1 MQPRHFHSFAGAPV
15 ALAMALAWS
24 SGPAL
29 AQDGSGTPAT
39 ATSADAAPGEI
50 VVTATRRAE
59 SLSKVSQSVTALS
72 QASLDA
78 RGIKDIS
85 GVVRQTPGIQF
96 DPNGFGNQTNIA
108 IRGISSTVGAAT
120 TGVYIDDTPIQS
132 RVVGYSTTNAF
143 PAVFDLARVEVLRG
157 PQGTLFG
164 AGSEGGTV
172 RFITTQPSLTDTHIY
187 GRAEAS
193 ATQGGA
199 ASGELGVSISAP
211 LVRDKLGLAASVWYR
226 HDGGWIDRQDANP
239 ILTNA
244 PYLKNVNSSWTQ
256 VARFALKWAPVE
268 GVEITPSLYYQK
280 RVNNDTSPWWENN
293 GLAPSD
299 PGYKALSNPSK
310 GQYVSGAPNGSP
322 DRDRFYLPALNISAD
337 LGGAQLISNTSY
349 YVRDQSGEIDYSTI
363 WPAVFAGTP
372 WVGTNHKAL
381 AYMRNDQRTF
391 TQEVRLQSTNAN
403 APFTWVIGGFYAKS
417 VQHFAEQVYDP
428 NFADI
433 FGGVP
438 PEVVLGVPLVDGL
451 YSLAGSGRGADE
463 QLAGFA
469 EGSLKL
475 TNTLKV
481 TAGVRVAHTKFEG
494 NSLFQGPVSGYQL
507 QDQQSVSENPVT
519 PKFALNWQATPTTLF
534 YATAAKGYRIGGT
547 NAPVPL
553 SQCGADL
560 ANYGFANV
568 PSTYKSDSLWS
579 YEAGA
584 KTRVGGVSLAASAYH
599 VDWSNIQQNV
609 YLQHCGAQFTANL
622 GKARSQGFDIHATA
636 RISPTFTLD
645 GTVAYTDAHLTQN
658 VSGQPNP
665 QAGQLIAAVGDHL
678 ETHPW
683 TATIGA
689 NYEAPVGSATAYL
702 RADYSYKSKA
712 RMSAVTDS
720 STSSYDPGAY
730 ALPQVHYASLRA
742 GLRKGAYDLSLFV
755 DNLTNETTIL
765 SRSIEVSGVGTYRNL
780 SQRPRTFGLTLL
792 MRQ

>member
-1 MQPRHFHSFAGAPV
+1 MQRRQFHSPAAAPL
-15 ALAMALAWS
+15 ALAIALACGGTS
-24 SGPAL
+24 AH
-29 AQDGSGTPAT
+29 AQDAATVASAGS
-39 ATSADAAPGEI
+39 APGEI

-59 SLSKVSQSVTALS
+59 SLSKVPQSVTALT
-72 QASLDA
+72 QASLDV

-172 RFITTQPSLTDTHIY
+172 RFITTQPSLTETKVY
-187 GRAEAS
+187 GRTEAA

-199 ASGELGVSISAP
+199 VSGELGVSITAP
-211 LVRDKLGLAASVWYR
+211 LVKDKLGLAASIWYR
-226 HDGGWIDRQDANP
+226 HDGGWIDWQNANP
-239 ILTNA
+239 DVANA

-256 VARFALKWAPVE
+256 VGRVALKWAPVD
-268 GVEITPSLYYQK
+268 GLEITPSLYYQK

-293 GLAPSD
+293 GLPANAP
-299 PGYKALSNPSK
+299 GFKTLSNPSD
-310 GQYVSGAPNGSP
+310 GHYVSGAPNGSP
-322 DRDRFYLPALNISAD
+322 DRDRFYMPALNISAK
-337 LGGAQLISNTSY
+337 LGGVQLISNTSY

-372 WVGTNHKAL
+372 WVGTDHKAL

-391 TQEVRLQSTNAN
+391 TQEVRLQSVDSN
-403 APFTWVIGGFYAKS
+403 APLTWVIGGFYAKS
-417 VQHFAEQVYDP
+417 VQHFGEDVYDP
-428 NFADI
+428 NFSDI
-433 FGGVP
+433 FGGLP
-438 PEVVLGVPLVDGL
+438 PEVVLGAPLVNGI
-451 YSLAGSGRGADE
+451 YSLSGTGRGTDE

-469 EGSLKL
+469 EASLKL
-475 TNTLKV
+475 TDTLKV

-494 NSLFQGPVSGYQL
+494 SSHFQGPVSG
-507 QDQQSVSENPVT
+507 DQPQPNQSVSENPVT
-519 PKFALNWQATPTTLF
+519 PKFALNWQATPTTLI

-553 SQCGADL
+553 SQCGGDL
-560 ANYGFANV
+560 TNYGFADV
-568 PSTYKSDSLWS
+568 PPTYKSDSLWS

-622 GKARSQGFDIHATA
+622 GKARSQGFDIQATA
-636 RISPTFTLD
+636 RMASGFTLD
-645 GTVAYTDAHLTQN
+645 GTLAYTNARLTQN

-665 QAGQLIAAVGDHL
+665 QPGQLIAAVGDHL

-712 RMSAVTDS
+712 KMSSVTDDRTNS
-720 STSSYDPGAY
+720 VDLGAY
-730 ALPQVHYASLRA
+730 VLPQVHYASLRA

-765 SRSIEVSGVGTYRNL
+765 SRSIEVSGVGSYRNL

>member
-1 MQPRHFHSFAGAPV
+1 MQRKHFHRSQTAVARGTPL
-15 ALAMALAWS
+15 ALAIVLAWS
-24 SGPAL
+24 GTPAL
-29 AQDGSGTPAT
+29 AQDAAPNPVAAT
-39 ATSADAAPGEI
+39 APAETAPGEI

-59 SLSKVSQSVTALS
+59 TLSKVPQSVTALS

-108 IRGISSTVGAAT
+108 IRGVSSTVGAAT

-172 RFITTQPSLTDTHIY
+172 RFITTQPSLTDTRIY
-187 GRAEAS
+187 GRAEAA

-199 ASGELGVSISAP
+199 ASGELGVSVTAP
-211 LVRDKLGLAASVWYR
+211 LIKDKLGIAASVWYR
-226 HDGGWIDRQDANP
+226 HDGGWIDRQNANP
-239 ILTNA
+239 VVTNA

-256 VARFALKWAPVE
+256 VARVALKWAPVD
-268 GVEITPSLYYQK
+268 GVEVTPSLYYQK
-280 RVNNDTSPWWENN
+280 RVNADTSPWWESQ
-293 GLAPSD
+293 SD
-299 PGYKALSNPSK
+299 ASK
-310 GQYVSGAPNGSP
+310 GKYVSGAPNGSP
-322 DRDRFYLPALNISAD
+322 DRDRFYMPALNISAN
-337 LGGAQLISNTSY
+337 LGGVQLISNTSY

-363 WPAVFAGTP
+363 WPAVFVGSP
-372 WVGTNHKAL
+372 WVGTDHKAL

-391 TQEVRLQSTNAN
+391 TQEVRLQSADSNA
-403 APFTWVIGGFYAKS
+403 ALTWVLGGFYAKS
-417 VQHFAEQVYDP
+417 VQHFGEQVYDP

-438 PEVVLGVPLVDGL
+438 PEVVLGTPLVDGK
-451 YSLAGSGRGADE
+451 YSLAGDGRGADA
-463 QLAGFA
+463 QIAGFA

-475 TNTLKV
+475 TDTLKV
-481 TAGVRVAHTKFEG
+481 TAGVRVAHTRFEG

-507 QDQQSVSENPVT
+507 QNNQSVSENPVT
-519 PKFALNWQATPTTLF
+519 PKFALNWQATPTTLL

-560 ANYGFANV
+560 TGFGFADV
-568 PSTYKSDSLWS
+568 PATYKSDSLWS

-622 GKARSQGFDIHATA
+622 GKARSQGFDLQATA
-636 RISPTFTLD
+636 RVAPGFTLD
-645 GTVAYTDAHLTQN
+645 GTVAYTNARLTQN
-658 VSGQPNP
+658 VSGLANP
-665 QAGQLIAAVGDHL
+665 APGYLIAAVGDHL

-683 TATIGA
+683 TATLGA
-689 NYEAPVGSATAYL
+689 SYETSLGAATGYL
-702 RADYSYKSKA
+702 RADYQYKSKA
-712 RMSAVTDS
+712 KMAALTDPRAS
-720 STSSYDPGAY
+720 GYDPGAY
-730 ALPQVHYASLRA
+730 PLPQVHYASLRA
-742 GLRKGAYDLSLFV
+742 GVRHGVYDLSVFV

-765 SRSIEVSGVGTYRNL
+765 SRSIEVAGVGTYRNL
-780 SQRPRTFGLTLL
+780 SQRPRTFGLTLV